1 MDIQKMFF
9 SLDGRLNRK
18 PYFFGNLALALISG
32 VFGTIMETS
41 TSTLISILGFIIGIV
56 AIIGSISLM
65 VKRLHDLD
73 KGGLWVLLAV
83 IPIVN
88 FFFGIYLLFF
98 KGTDGYNQYGED
110 PLTDR

>member
-9 SLDGRLNRK
+9 SFEGRLNRK

-32 VFGTIMETS
+32 AFGTIMDNS
-41 TSTLISILGFIIGIV
+41 SSTLISILGFIIGIA
-56 AIIGSISLM
+56 AIIGSASLM

-73 KGGLWVLLAV
+73 KGGIWVLLAL
-83 IPIVN
+83 IPLVN

-110 PLTDR
+110 PLTYR